1 GAARRDH
8 APRRALGRG
17 ARCAARLRRI
27 AADRPARRA
36 GRPRR
41 VRLPAN
47 GRHGP
52 RADRHRHRPAGD
64 RDSARRG
71 RRPAGPRCG
80 RSGVVSAACATSA
93 SAAVTLAAGTRLCHL
108 PQPFRLAGGGQLEAP
123 HVALRLSG
131 EPGLPVVAV
140 LGGISADR
148 HVTRPDG
155 RGWWQRFVGPRCAVD
170 SGRYRILSIDWLGGA
185 GESTRATPGFPAIDV
200 ADQARALAAV
210 CDALGVASLHAV
222 VGASYGGCV
231 ALAFARDH
239 RDRLDRLV
247 VLAAAARARPSAIA
261 SRVLQRRIVALGVA
275 TGRSGEGLALAR
287 ALAMTTYRSR
297 RELDARFA
305 APVVGSSTGYP
316 VVDWLEA
323 QGRRFAARFTADAYL
338 CLSE

>member
-1 GAARRDH
+1 
-8 APRRALGRG
+8 P
-17 ARCAARLRRI
+17 
-27 AADRPARRA
+27 
-36 GRPRR
+36 
-41 VRLPAN
+41 
-47 GRHGP
+47 
-52 RADRHRHRPAGD
+52 
-64 RDSARRG
+64 
-71 RRPAGPRCG
+71 
-80 RSGVVSAACATSA
+80 SA

-131 EPGLPVVAV
+131 EPSLPVVAV

-338 CLSE
+338 CLSESLDRCELRPAAIGTPATLVGIRGDRVVPAADVEALAAELGGPARYVEIESARGHDGFLTEVEALSPI